1 MDFLKAKTYISKRLR
16 KELPKHLSYHSTA
29 HIKDVYESARRIGKS
44 EGVSDL
50 DLKLILIAAMYHD
63 CGFTIQSKNHEKISC
78 DIAKENLP
86 NFGFSPE
93 QIKTICGM
101 IMATQVPQK
110 PKNHLEEILCD
121 ADLDY
126 LGRSD
131 FFEIGNGLFHEL
143 KVYGIINTEE
153 DWNQL
158 QIRFLEQH
166 HYFTKTS
173 IANRKPLKD
182 IHLSQ
187 LKNQSV

>member
-44 EGVSDL
+44 EGVSAL
-50 DLKLILIAAMYHD
+50 DLKLILTAAMYHD

-78 DIAKENLP
+78 DIVKENLP
-86 NFGFSPE
+86 NYGFSPE

-131 FFEIGNGLFHEL
+131 FFEIGNCLFHEL

-187 LKNQSV
+187 LKNQTD